1 MGQHTEQSCEGCT
14 MPMKS
19 LLYQKKKCGVC
30 DASKMKADFTERE
43 WQTAD
48 AKKRVC
54 RACMAVV
61 RADAGVLGQRGRLPK
76 EAKNVLL
83 STSFHSP
90 QADGRHYA
98 ASGMPCIVQ
107 PQSSEKRAW
116 CELAHQH
123 A

>member
-1 MGQHTEQSCEGCT
+1 MGDWKHQTTRVQSLHG
-14 MPMKS
+14 
-19 LLYQKKKCGVC
+19 
-30 DASKMKADFTERE
+30 
-43 WQTAD
+43 TAMH
-48 AKKRVC
+48 A
-54 RACMAVV
+54 AAAV
-61 RADAGVLGQRGRLPK
+61 RADAGVLGQAGRLPK

-90 QADGRHYA
+90 QTDGRHYA

-107 PQSSEKRAW
+107 LQSFEKRAW

>member
-1 MGQHTEQSCEGCT
+1 
-14 MPMKS
+14 MPKKKG
-19 LLYQKKKCGVC
+19 LPALKKCGKC
-30 DASKMKADFTERE
+30 AESKTKDHFSKYAWANGDATQRMCT
-43 WQTAD
+43 
-48 AKKRVC
+48 
-54 RACMAVV
+54 ACMTQA

-107 PQSSEKRAW
+107 PQSFEKRAW

>member
-1 MGQHTEQSCEGCT
+1 
-14 MPMKS
+14 MPKKKG
-19 LLYQKKKCGVC
+19 LPALKKCGQSE
-30 DASKMKADFTERE
+30 ASMMNAAFTERE
-43 WQTAD
+43 WQ
-48 AKKRVC
+48 KKEANDRVC
-54 RACMAVV
+54 RARMEAV
-61 RADAGVLGQRGRLPK
+61 RAQAGVLGQRGRLPNL
-76 EAKNVLL
+76 AKNVLL

-107 PQSSEKRAW
+107 PQSFEKRAW

>member
-1 MGQHTEQSCEGCT
+1 
-14 MPMKS
+14 MPKKKG
-19 LLYQKKKCGVC
+19 LPALKKCGQSE
-30 DASKMKADFTERE
+30 ASMMNAAFTERE
-43 WQTAD
+43 WQ
-48 AKKRVC
+48 KKEANDRVC
-54 RACMAVV
+54 RACMEAV
-61 RADAGVLGQRGRLPK
+61 RAQAGVLGQRGRLPNL
-76 EAKNVLL
+76 EKNVLL